1 MRNAVAILIAGACF
15 ALGLLGSPA
24 MAQGVRTIIG
34 SEGLA
39 LKNGESVEVGPIY
52 YVSNC
57 KSILKSTPEVEIL
70 DGPAGVEATIK
81 QAMVV
86 PRSQKC
92 ANKVYGGLLVV
103 SAKNIEDPSYTNLTL
118 RITYKTWDGE
128 RKFSQVFNLS
138 LLP

>member
-1 MRNAVAILIAGACF
+1 MRNAMAILIAGTCF
-15 ALGLLGSPA
+15 ALGSLGSPA

-39 LKNGESVEVGPIY
+39 LKNGESVEVGSVY

-57 KSILKSTPEVEIL
+57 KSLLKSTPEVEIL
-70 DGPAGVEATIK
+70 DGPTGVEATIK
-81 QAMVV
+81 QAMVF

-92 ANKVYGGLLVV
+92 ANKVSGGLLVV